1 MNREER
7 RRALKNGVNFKTV
20 IDKSL
25 SDEYDRGFN
34 DGMKHVEDV
43 VFYMT
48 AYTIQY
54 KLGFGNKR
62 LCRIMHDIF
71 NNIDAFR
78 TGHLTKS
85 DFATIK
91 EEMNKLGVRLS

>member
-1 MNREER
+1 MNRAER
-7 RRALKNGVNFKTV
+7 RKLEQRGCSKSAIMKKYCDELY
-20 IDKSL
+20 DK
-25 SDEYDRGFN
+25 GFE
-34 DGMKHVEDV
+34 DGMRHVEEV

-62 LCRIMHDIF
+62 LCRIMGDIF

-78 TGHLTKS
+78 TGHLSKS

-91 EEMNKLGVRLS
+91 EQMNKLGVCLK

>member
-1 MNREER
+1 MNRLER
-7 RRALKNGVNFKTV
+7 RKLEQKGYSKAVVMKQYC
-20 IDKSL
+20 
-25 SDEYDRGFN
+25 DELYDRAFN

-91 EEMNKLGVRLS
+91 